1 MAKIKITSN
10 NMVEIPIQPHE
21 SMTERKIYNRV
32 RKYEEL
38 KAQIDELTTQMDK
51 LKAELIGDA
60 VAIDDHAKRYT
71 LIYKTT
77 HYKTLDTKRLK
88 TEMPDIY
95 AAYQKDATK
104 PYFKAVTT

>member
-10 NMVEIPIQPHE
+10 NMVEIPVRPHE
-21 SMTERKIYNRV
+21 SMTERKVYNRI

-38 KAQIDELTTQMDK
+38 KSQIDELKTQMDK

-60 VAIDDHAKRYT
+60 EAVVDRTDKYT

-77 HYKTLDTKRLK
+77 HYKTLDTNRLK
-88 TEMPDIY
+88 AEMPDIY

>member
-1 MAKIKITSN
+1 MAKIKITNN
-10 NMVEIPIQPHE
+10 NMVEIPIRPHE

-38 KAQIDELTTQMDK
+38 KSQIDELKAQMDA

-60 VAIDDHAKRYT
+60 EAVDDRTEKYT

-77 HYKTLDTKRLK
+77 HYKTLDTNRLK
-88 TEMPDIY
+88 AEMPDIY
-95 AAYQKDATK
+95 AAYLREATK
-104 PYFKAVTT
+104 PYFRAVTT